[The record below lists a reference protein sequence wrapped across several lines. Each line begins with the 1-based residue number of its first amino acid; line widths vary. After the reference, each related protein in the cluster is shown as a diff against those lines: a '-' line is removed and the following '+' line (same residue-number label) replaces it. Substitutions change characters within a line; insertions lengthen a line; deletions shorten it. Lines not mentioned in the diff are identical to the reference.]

1 MKMDDSLNPA
11 LLEML
16 EAALTN
22 HQGGNHSTALM
33 QYRIALKHFG
43 DSPLAW
49 EGYSA
54 LLYDLKRFNDCI
66 DACRRALEIDPSCNA
81 LPILRTALNSLLVEA
96 LQSGNHGRVID
107 ACIST
112 LEIDP
117 SRDVVLPI
125 LMNALNG
132 LLVEVAQS
140 GNLGHISQLADRA
153 MEYLENDPV
162 KRAHDLA
169 HIKLLLGEFEP
180 GWRLYEKR
188 LELSSHKGAKAL
200 LRYPRWDGK
209 PYPGKILLLHCEQ
222 GFGDSIMM
230 MRYLEMAKSLGG
242 TLTLYAPKELAS
254 LAAVCPGPDLVVG
267 EASTNVSFD
276 FQLPMMSL
284 PFAFDTNLETIP
296 NKIPYIHV
304 PSHVP
309 NKDAIDARLASSGRS
324 KKIGLAWAGRPE
336 YGRDSERSMAPETL
350 RPLEAA
356 PDTSWFCLQRDAPEI
371 VPFPGATPLGDLFD
385 TFGDTAYAVS
395 QMDAVVTVDTAV
407 AHLAGAMGVHV
418 KLMVSC
424 IPDWR
429 WLLWRSDSPW
439 YPTLKIY
446 RQPSPGDWQSVIQQV
461 LADLVAES

>member
-1 MKMDDSLNPA
+1 MKMDDSMNPA
-11 LLEML
+11 LANML
-16 EAALTN
+16 QAAWAN
-22 HQGGNHSTALM
+22 HENGNHSTALM

-49 EGYSA
+49 ECYSA
-54 LLYDLKRFNDCI
+54 LLFDLQRFDDCI
-66 DACRRALEIDPSCNA
+66 DACRRALELDPSCNPA
-81 LPILRTALNSLLVEA
+81 RKTLGAALNHMLVA
-96 LQSGNHGRVID
+96 ATRSGN
-107 ACIST
+107 
-112 LEIDP
+112 P
-117 SRDVVLPI
+117 
-125 LMNALNG
+125 
-132 LLVEVAQS
+132 
-140 GNLGHISQLADRA
+140 GNLSALYDQL
-153 MEYLENDPV
+153 MEYLDDAPLQQAIGLCHV
-162 KRAHDLA
+162 
-169 HIKLLLGEFEP
+169 KLLFGEFGI

-188 LELSSHKGAKAL
+188 LELSSYRGAKAL
-200 LRYPRWDGK
+200 LNSPRWDGK
-209 PYPGKILLLHCEQ
+209 PYPGKTLLLHREQ
-222 GFGDSIMM
+222 GFGDCIMM

-242 TLTLYAPKELAS
+242 TLILSMPDALVGLAKE
-254 LAAVCPGPDLVVG
+254 CRGPDMVVSQTL
-267 EASTNVSFD
+267 ENVSFD
-276 FQLPMMSL
+276 YQLPMMSL
-284 PFAFDTNLETIP
+284 PLVFDTNLKTIP

-309 NKDAIDARLASSGRS
+309 NKDAIDARFANSGRS
-324 KKIGLAWAGRPE
+324 KKIGLVWAGLPDFK
-336 YGRDSERSMAPETL
+336 RDSERSMAPETL
-350 RPLEAA
+350 NTLEATPNA
-356 PDTSWFCLQRDAPEI
+356 SWFCLQRDAPEI

-385 TFGDTAYAVS
+385 TFVDTAYAVS

>member
-1 MKMDDSLNPA
+1 MNPA

-33 QYRIALKHFG
+33 QYRIILKHFG
-43 DSPLAW
+43 DSSLAW

-54 LLYDLKRFNDCI
+54 LLYDLKRLDDCI
-66 DACRRALEIDPSCNA
+66 EACRR
-81 LPILRTALNSLLVEA
+81 
-96 LQSGNHGRVID
+96 
-107 ACIST
+107 T

-117 SRDVVLPI
+117 TNKSARKKLR
-125 LMNALNG
+125 MALGG
-132 LLVEVAQS
+132 LLVKATQS
-140 GNLGHISQLADRA
+140 GNPGNISALADQF
-153 MEYLENDPV
+153 MEYLDDDPAGQAFEV
-162 KRAHDLA
+162 CN
-169 HIKLLLGEFEP
+169 IKLLFGEYEA
-180 GWRLYEKR
+180 GWRLFEKR
-188 LELSSHKGAKAL
+188 LEHPDFLGAKQL
-200 LRYPRWDGK
+200 LRYPKWDGK
-209 PYPGKILLLHCEQ
+209 SYPEKTLLLHGEQ

-254 LAAVCPGPDLVVG
+254 LAAACPGPDLVVG
-267 EASTNVSFD
+267 ENSANVSFD
-276 FQLPMMSL
+276 FQLPLMSL
-284 PFAFDTNLETIP
+284 PYIFNTNLDTIP
-296 NKIPYIHV
+296 NKVPYIAL
-304 PSHVP
+304 PSHIP
-309 NKDAIDARLASSGRS
+309 NKDGINARLAGSGRT
-324 KKIGLAWAGRPE
+324 KKIGLVWAGRP
-336 YGRDSERSMAPETL
+336 GFKRDSERSMAPETL
-350 RPLEAA
+350 RPLEVA

-385 TFGDTAYAVS
+385 TFADTAYAVS
-395 QMDAVVTVDTAV
+395 QMDAVVTVDTAI

-424 IPDWR
+424 HPDWR

-461 LADLVAES
+461 LADLVADSNSK